1 MNLRL
6 EIPNLLRHL
15 VFVIFS
21 FTPTYARFGLKCGDG
36 SVIEFIQIL
45 DFFGFRRHVASKKIS
60 YLSSNFEPMVDLCF
74 KAFRKGQQ
82 GRRKCL
88 GPTNL
93 WFVFENIIITQT
105 LFDSNATIEK
115 NERNDNKTNE
125 YNDVANLRIKK
136 IWSMGWKMIN
146 LETLMAEVTIR
157 AK

>member
-1 MNLRL
+1 M
-6 EIPNLLRHL
+6 
-15 VFVIFS
+15 FVIFS
-21 FTPTYARFGLKCGDG
+21 FTPTRSRGPIDYAAFGLKCGDG

-136 IWSMGWKMIN
+136 IWSMGWKMIK
-146 LETLMAEVTIR
+146 LDEEVDDLYENSR
-157 AK
+157 